1 MTAMVICWRGVSMAI
16 TKKSVCNR
24 QSAIQNKHY
33 YVFNTAELD
42 NRDFLIAAITHLDR
56 LGARRQQE

>member
-1 MTAMVICWRGVSMAI
+1 MVI

-24 QSAIQNKHY
+24 QSAIRNKHY

-42 NRDFLIAAITHLDR
+42 NRDFLIAVISHFDR